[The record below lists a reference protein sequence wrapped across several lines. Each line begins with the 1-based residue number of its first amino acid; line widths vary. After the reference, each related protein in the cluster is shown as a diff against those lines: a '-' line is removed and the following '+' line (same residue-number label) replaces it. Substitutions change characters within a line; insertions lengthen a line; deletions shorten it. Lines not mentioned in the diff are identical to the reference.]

1 MISTIPIFWCL
12 NILSHSHF
20 TIRLYEWQAE
30 SGKIVLRIRGKQ
42 WYWVYKVDLIN
53 DENIE
58 TLVKVINIGY
68 NKQPQ
73 FLDKPY
79 YDDSITSSNYI
90 QYMYGTRY
98 CEKEL
103 RDDVNMLNTKFKFPT
118 RCFSLFGTINKRY
131 DYPTFFYSKKKNNF
145 FFGTKSNRDV
155 LGELPAEL
163 EYYDLPKYMSLQTRY
178 FGDLKQF
185 PNITDSNLSK
195 RVNFFKR
202 LPCMQIMDVYL
213 VNAMY
218 NQFFNEVITDKD
230 SVKIDPVSLHNA
242 THSLDPIKQPDDSIL
257 VYKMGLE
264 DYSHKIISV
273 HIRKKLWFAL
283 HIGKKT
289 ESLIESLEKPFRLNS
304 FKKLI
309 NSIYNESYRT
319 RHLNNALK
327 KKRLHRLVFV
337 DKSFAFLKNPTEN
350 TLITDQRI
358 LRSKTRKYDRYVQN
372 LNSKTISGINGYM
385 NDKIKLSF
393 LNYKYGF
400 RFLSD
405 CGKKHLA
412 IMRKFLTKKKKINKF
427 STFTIKGTP
436 LLYFYIEKSKQ
447 KAINLKN
454 TKNTL
459 CKLKTVA
466 RYMNKNTFRHNN
478 LIFRHLLLKTF
489 VSTKSAEEWAF
500 DLFLFLKAKIKESRK
515 LYIFE
520 NKYRLKNLNE
530 RYSIISGYKGWYT
543 QRCYHMKSVSLINSD
558 SLRKLFIKWAYANNT
573 KEREVIKNWF
583 SSDFKLFG
591 KEVLNY
597 LNYRI
602 LTDKSFEN
610 VLNKDKT
617 NFLKRKVVFVSLNS
631 LTGRLLRSKSL
642 AGFSNCLNSL
652 KKINKSLINSRD
664 PSFFKKEV
672 FRNLKI
678 LNSLNR
684 DFFFNNM
691 ERSFTFKKN
700 KLDMDSVKKTLI
712 FNKKSVSK
720 SLKRSYMRGKKKD
733 YFINFYKKKESNK
746 NRIVSINRSL
756 LKTLFDSYSS
766 QSSLKEAIDFS
777 LQTRDSFLYK
787 RLRNRLHSVPGNV
800 PDYKIPNIKF
810 ISNGDDVYVFNKKGG
825 TTLLPIKTLLNYSFF
840 RRTSGKM
847 KKALFEDVKVRNR
860 VNFRFMMAVIKN
872 YLDFNGNIS
881 QYAKNSTDVYVL
893 LDLPFKKLSLMEK
906 NHVYKNSFFRRTI
919 LNKFSALEKN
929 PYSHKKTILLE
940 IKKHRSQEKKQKIF
954 YSSLQKKE
962 AYCVYSRIFNKLRL
976 IKKSK
981 KLHIYESKRNGNFE
995 FFKNIS
1001 KNIRKFNYVSKIN
1014 KKKFFLKKML
1024 TLLSQNKKYIIS
1036 GIKSELLL
1044 VKKKKYLMNAI
1055 LRGMDYKFLLISKN
1069 FHIHLLRRSKKL
1081 STYIN
1086 LVNLDILKRLIK
1098 AEKYYNNLNKGILN
1112 ITFRPYEDTHIF
1124 TKELTYYT
1132 HRKNLAI
1139 WANFHSIRFNVKR
1152 ASFWGWPKSEIV
1164 NKIKFSLANK
1174 KTHFKLKKNGNL
1186 FKAPYKWSKEN
1197 FLGQKKKNRFFLS
1210 IKKKIFNSSRIS
1222 YDSPSFK
1229 KKIYEILKSSTRSSL
1244 ELQKE
1249 KKKLFSYVVNINKN
1263 SNKKNL
1269 NFLGYVKKP
1278 KSVVVGP
1285 DILFLRNYKHDMI
1298 ENIKQGKKLTIR
1310 RLSKFYTA
1318 RLHSTFK
1325 TLSFF
1330 KKSNLVEFIESYPLN
1345 NRELVLQSNKAALPF
1360 QRLIYL
1366 IYGKKKIKSY
1376 KIAMLSFAKVD
1387 VRKNTYLA
1395 WKKDP
1400 ESFIQ
1405 KPKFAKYLNTR
1416 ISKKKKKDNQL
1427 SNQLD
1432 LRLEGGANYY
1442 FKARTTHRWVR
1453 NNYLATEEFKMIDG
1467 IDWEYEVISLKFDVG
1482 PEKGFRHCE
1491 SNRPLNFHQKRVEKL
1506 KFFSE
1511 EGREESLLGRDHESL
1526 WEIKNKN
1533 VLERQDYRD
1542 TWWNEIK
1549 KKSTQFGLKDNL
1561 SRFDKRYPHQK
1572 RLLWVHRQIILP
1584 VLVSITV
1591 ITNSYDVIHSW
1602 FVPGLGL
1609 KMDCVP
1615 GRSTHHTIHIEKL
1628 GYYYGQCAE
1637 VCGRRHHHMPIK
1649 ILAVP
1654 YKYYI
1659 WWYRHVTDYNSGL
1672 GPYGDG
1678 PGIPKKKK

>member
-68 NKQPQ
+68 NKQPK

-98 CEKEL
+98 CEKDL

-145 FFGTKSNRDV
+145 FFGKQTNKNV
-155 LGELPAEL
+155 LGKLL
-163 EYYDLPKYMSLQTRY
+163 EPIENHDLPKYMSLQTRY

-195 RVNFFKR
+195 RVNTFKR
-202 LPCMQIMDVYL
+202 LPCMQMLDVCL

-218 NQFFNEVITDKD
+218 HQFFNEIITDKD
-230 SVKIDPVSLHNA
+230 SVKIDPVSLQNA
-242 THSLDPIKQPDDSIL
+242 TYSLDPVKQSDDSIL

-264 DYSHKIISV
+264 DYSNKIISV

-289 ESLIESLEKPFRLNS
+289 ESLIEALEKPFRLNS

-309 NSIYNESYRT
+309 KSIYDESYRT
-319 RHLNNALK
+319 KHLKNAVR
-327 KKRLHRLVFV
+327 KKRLHRLILV
-337 DKSFAFLKNPTEN
+337 DKSFSFLKNPKEN
-350 TLITDQRI
+350 NLIIDQSI
-358 LRSKTRKYDRYVQN
+358 LRSKTKKYDRYIQN
-372 LNSKTISGINGYM
+372 LNSETINGIRGYM
-385 NDKIKLSF
+385 SDKIKLSF
-393 LNYKYGF
+393 LNYKHGF

-405 CGKKHLA
+405 CGKKHLVT
-412 IMRKFLTKKKKINKF
+412 MRKFLTKKKKINKF

-447 KAINLKN
+447 NAINLKN

-459 CKLKTVA
+459 LKLKTLA

-478 LIFRHLLLKTF
+478 LVFRHLLLKTF
-489 VSTKSAEEWAF
+489 VSTKSTEDWAF

-520 NKYRLKNLNE
+520 NNYRLKNLNE
-530 RYSIISGYKGWYT
+530 RYSIISGYKGWDM

-558 SLRKLFIKWAYANNT
+558 SLRKLYIKWAYANRT
-573 KEREVIKNWF
+573 KEMEVVKNWF

-597 LNYRI
+597 LSYRI
-602 LTDKSFEN
+602 LKDKSFDN

-617 NFLKRKVVFVSLNS
+617 NFLKKKVVCVSLNS
-631 LTGRLLRSKSL
+631 LTGRLLQSKAL
-642 AGFSNCLNSL
+642 TGFSNCLNGL
-652 KKINKSLINSRD
+652 KKINKDLINSRD
-664 PSFFKKEV
+664 PSFFKKE
-672 FRNLKI
+672 FFKNLKI

-684 DFFFNNM
+684 DFFFNDM
-691 ERSFTFKKN
+691 AKHFTFKK
-700 KLDMDSVKKTLI
+700 KKFDMDAVKNTLI
-712 FNKKSVSK
+712 FKKKSVSK

-746 NRIVSINRSL
+746 NRIIAINRSI
-756 LKTLFDSYSS
+756 LKILFDLYSA
-766 QSSLKEAIDFS
+766 QSSLKESIDFS

-787 RLRNRLHSVPGNV
+787 RLRNRLHSIPNNV
-800 PDYKIPNIKF
+800 PDYKLPNIKF
-810 ISNGDDVYVFNKKGG
+810 IANGDDVYIFNKKKG
-825 TTLLPIKTLLNYSFF
+825 TTVLPIKTLLNYSFF
-840 RRTSGKM
+840 RRTSEKM
-847 KKALFEDVKVRNR
+847 KKSLFEDVKVRNR
-860 VNFRFMMAVIKN
+860 INFRFMKAVIKN

-906 NHVYKNSFFRRTI
+906 NHVYKNSFFRRSI
-919 LNKFSALEKN
+919 SNKFSALEKN

-954 YSSLQKKE
+954 YSSLQKQE
-962 AYCVYSRIFNKLRL
+962 AYYVYRNIFNKLKL

-981 KLHIYESKRNGNFE
+981 KLSIYESKRNGNFA
-995 FFKNIS
+995 FFKNLS
-1001 KNIRKFNYVSKIN
+1001 KTIRNINFVSRVN
-1014 KKKFFLKKML
+1014 KKKFFLSNML
-1024 TLLSQNKKYIIS
+1024 ILLSQNKKHIIS
-1036 GIKSELLL
+1036 GIKNELFL
-1044 VKKKKYLMNAI
+1044 VSRKAYLRDAI

-1069 FHIHLLRRSKKL
+1069 FHTRLINKAHKL
-1081 STYIN
+1081 STYMN
-1086 LVNLDILKRLIK
+1086 FVNLDTLKRLVK
-1098 AEKYYNNLNKGILN
+1098 AERHYNKLNKGILN
-1112 ITFRPYEDTHIF
+1112 KTFEPYEDTHIF
-1124 TKELTYYT
+1124 TKDLTYYT

-1139 WANFHSIRFNVKR
+1139 WSNFHSIRFNVRR
-1152 ASFWGWPKSEIV
+1152 ASSWGWPKSEIV
-1164 NKIKFSLANK
+1164 NKIKITLVNK

-1186 FKAPYKWSKEN
+1186 FKAPYRWSKEN
-1197 FLGQKKKNRFFLS
+1197 FLGQKKKNRLFLC
-1210 IKKKIFNSSRIS
+1210 IKKKIFKYSRIS

-1244 ELQKE
+1244 CLQKE
-1249 KKKLFSYVVNINKN
+1249 KKKLFSYVVNRNNN
-1263 SNKKNL
+1263 SKKKNL
-1269 NFLGYVKKP
+1269 NFLGHLKRP
-1278 KSVVVGP
+1278 KSVVIGP
-1285 DILFLRNYKHDMI
+1285 DILFLRNYKRAMI
-1298 ENIKQGKKLTIR
+1298 ENIKQGKKLTIS

-1318 RLHSTFK
+1318 RLHPTFK
-1325 TLSFF
+1325 TLFFF
-1330 KKSNLVEFIESYPLN
+1330 KKSNLIDFIETYPLN
-1345 NRELVLQSNKAALPF
+1345 NRELILQSNKAALPF

-1400 ESFIQ
+1400 ESYIK

-1416 ISKKKKKDNQL
+1416 ILKKEKKDNQL

-1491 SNRPLNFHQKRVEKL
+1491 SNRPLNFHQKRVNKL
-1506 KFFSE
+1506 KFFDK
-1511 EGREESLLGRDHESL
+1511 EGRAKSLLGRDHESL

-1549 KKSTQFGLKDNL
+1549 KKSTQFGLKDNS

-1584 VLVSITV
+1584 ALVSITV

-1659 WWYRHVTDYNSGL
+1659 WWYRYITDYESGL

-1678 PGIPKKKK
+1678 PGIPKKK